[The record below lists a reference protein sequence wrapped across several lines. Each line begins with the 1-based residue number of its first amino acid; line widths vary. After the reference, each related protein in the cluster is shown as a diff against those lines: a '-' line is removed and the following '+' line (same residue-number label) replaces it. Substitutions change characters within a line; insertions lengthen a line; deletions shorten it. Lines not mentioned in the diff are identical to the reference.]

1 MDRRAGPEF
10 CPPDLDPGKERG
22 KEIKQLHHRLA
33 QFFHPDIDGAN
44 KSASEWQR
52 DNEMLAKV
60 NALVE
65 QAEAGDDSALQ
76 ELNALYREYVLKE
89 EAIETEE
96 AGKTAADLKPHLERL
111 QARFRAYLLAEE
123 GEEFQTFVE
132 EWNKEWQALS
142 EEDRERLRIVSDIHQ
157 SFLALREKLKS
168 YAEFKNFSTQKQ
180 QEYANLVIAAIAEK
194 ISETMEQFENDN
206 EPLDPVALVGSLSSL
221 MQQVAAQ
228 IKVMADE
235 MKPVEGES
243 KEKKEEERKAV
254 DPEEDF
260 AAHDDDDDDE
270 EEAVASTT
278 ARPAPVQPQAEE
290 KEGEDDLLP
299 ALLALGAYGLSK
311 TEDGKTVV
319 VPADNNHREHLA
331 ELKQNDFIEGEWRG
345 GVFLVHRQVLP
356 WGVAPRGGFLLTNL
370 RYYGLFPRAFRHLQ
384 RPGTE
389 EYFPEAAF
397 LDTTGRALAEYVN
410 GRWEAYLR
418 SPEYRAYLNEFDS
431 DS

>member
-180 QEYANLVIAAIAEK
+180 Q
-194 ISETMEQFENDN
+194 
-206 EPLDPVALVGSLSSL
+206 
-221 MQQVAAQ
+221 
-228 IKVMADE
+228 
-235 MKPVEGES
+235 
-243 KEKKEEERKAV
+243 
-254 DPEEDF
+254 
-260 AAHDDDDDDE
+260 
-270 EEAVASTT
+270 
-278 ARPAPVQPQAEE
+278 
-290 KEGEDDLLP
+290 
-299 ALLALGAYGLSK
+299 
-311 TEDGKTVV
+311 
-319 VPADNNHREHLA
+319 
-331 ELKQNDFIEGEWRG
+331 
-345 GVFLVHRQVLP
+345 
-356 WGVAPRGGFLLTNL
+356 
-370 RYYGLFPRAFRHLQ
+370 
-384 RPGTE
+384 
-389 EYFPEAAF
+389 
-397 LDTTGRALAEYVN
+397 
-410 GRWEAYLR
+410 
-418 SPEYRAYLNEFDS
+418 
-431 DS
+431 